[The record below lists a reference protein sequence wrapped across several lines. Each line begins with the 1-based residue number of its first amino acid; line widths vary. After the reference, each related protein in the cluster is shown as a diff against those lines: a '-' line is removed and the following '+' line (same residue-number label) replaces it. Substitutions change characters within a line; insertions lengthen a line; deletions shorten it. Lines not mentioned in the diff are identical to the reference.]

1 MFRLSSFVAF
11 YRAVAP
17 VSCQTGG
24 LSDIEDAGG
33 DAGGDAARWWRRCGA
48 GGDAVVLV
56 ETLVE
61 KRNKNPRRRRRENHR
76 RAKLILNM
84 SDMFTLAVRVY
95 CLS

>member
-1 MFRLSSFVAF
+1 MRTLVETL
-11 YRAVAP
+11 VE
-17 VSCQTGG
+17 T
-24 LSDIEDAGG
+24 LL
-33 DAGGDAARWWRRCGA
+33 A